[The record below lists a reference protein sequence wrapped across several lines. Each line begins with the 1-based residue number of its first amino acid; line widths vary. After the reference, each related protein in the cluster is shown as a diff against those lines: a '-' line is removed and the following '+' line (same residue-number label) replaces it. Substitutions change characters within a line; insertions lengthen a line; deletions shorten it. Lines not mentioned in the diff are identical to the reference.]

1 MRKNKK
7 IKRLLSIDLV
17 LMGESR
23 DGKEDTVL
31 KNTLNAELT
40 GLGNRSVLKAMS
52 FWHETMER

>member
-1 MRKNKK
+1 
-7 IKRLLSIDLV
+7 
-17 LMGESR
+17 MGESR

-31 KNTLNAELT
+31 KNTVNAELT